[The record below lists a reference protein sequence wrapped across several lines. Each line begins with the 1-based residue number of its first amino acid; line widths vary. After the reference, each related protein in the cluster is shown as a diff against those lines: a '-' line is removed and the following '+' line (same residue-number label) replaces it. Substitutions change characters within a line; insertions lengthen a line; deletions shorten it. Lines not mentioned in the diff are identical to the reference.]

1 MAKRYD
7 NDFDAEG
14 FVENF
19 RAKDYPAAPSAATDG
34 NQRKDPQ
41 TDGEATVKKEKR
53 IKSGNRK
60 GILTESVDD
69 YKATFIDDLKYR
81 FPESGWS
88 QVKIHP
94 ELKAKIIFLETLCRS
109 HRANLSTFINNVLEQ
124 HFRDY
129 EAQIT
134 ELKNKY
140 NENE

>member
-1 MAKRYD
+1 MPKDSSRTFAPKTIRPPPL
-7 NDFDAEG
+7 FLRTG
-14 FVENF
+14 TVRKEN
-19 RAKDYPAAPSAATDG
+19 
-34 NQRKDPQ
+34 
-41 TDGEATVKKEKR
+41 R
-53 IKSGNRK
+53 IMSGNRK
-60 GILTESVDD
+60 GSPTKSADD

>member
-19 RAKDYPAAPSAATDG
+19 RAKEYPASPSTATDSSYRTASQVDDETPVG
-34 NQRKDPQ
+34 
-41 TDGEATVKKEKR
+41 KENR
-53 IKSGNRK
+53 IKAVGRK
-60 GILTESVDD
+60 GKPTESADE

-94 ELKAKIIFLETLCRS
+94 ELKAKIIFLETVCRS

-134 ELKNKY
+134 ELKKKY

>member
-19 RAKDYPAAPSAATDG
+19 RAKDYPAAPSAATDDKR
-34 NQRKDPQ
+34 QVEPPAA
-41 TDGEATVKKEKR
+41 GEAPVRKENK
-53 IKSGNRK
+53 IKTAVRK
-60 GILTESVDD
+60 GRPTESADD

-94 ELKAKIIFLETLCRS
+94 ELKAKIIFLETVCRS
-109 HRANLSTFINNVLEQ
+109 HRSNLSTFINNVLEQ

-134 ELKNKY
+134 ELKKKY

>member
-19 RAKDYPAAPSAATDG
+19 RAKDYPATPSVATDV
-34 NQRKDPQ
+34 NQRTEQ
-41 TDGEATVKKEKR
+41 RADGEETVRKENRIRTGNKKGR
-53 IKSGNRK
+53 P
-60 GILTESVDD
+60 TESADD

>member
-19 RAKDYPAAPSAATDG
+19 RAKDYPATPSVATDG
-34 NQRKDPQ
+34 NQRTEQ
-41 TDGEATVKKEKR
+41 RADGEETVRNENR
-53 IKSGNRK
+53 IRTGNRK
-60 GILTESVDD
+60 GRPTESADD

>member
-19 RAKDYPAAPSAATDG
+19 RAKDYPAAPSVAADG
-34 NQRKDPQ
+34 NQRTEQ
-41 TDGEATVKKEKR
+41 RADGEETVRNENR
-53 IKSGNRK
+53 IRTGNRK
-60 GILTESVDD
+60 GRPTESADD

-140 NENE
+140 NEK

>member
-19 RAKDYPAAPSAATDG
+19 RAKDYPAAPSVSADG
-34 NQRKDPQ
+34 NQRTEQ
-41 TDGEATVKKEKR
+41 QAAGEGTVRKENR
-53 IKSGNRK
+53 IMSGNRK
-60 GILTESVDD
+60 GSPTKSADD

>member
-19 RAKDYPAAPSAATDG
+19 RAKDYPSAPSVATDG
-34 NQRKDPQ
+34 NQRTEQ
-41 TDGEATVKKEKR
+41 QAACEETVRNENR
-53 IKSGNRK
+53 IKTGNRK
-60 GILTESVDD
+60 GRPTESADD

>member
-19 RAKDYPAAPSAATDG
+19 RAKDYPTTPSVATDG
-34 NQRKDPQ
+34 NQRTEQ
-41 TDGEATVKKEKR
+41 RADGEETVRNENR
-53 IKSGNRK
+53 IRTGNRK
-60 GILTESVDD
+60 GRPTESADD

>member
-19 RAKDYPAAPSAATDG
+19 RAKDYPAAPSVAADG
-34 NQRKDPQ
+34 NQRTEQ
-41 TDGEATVKKEKR
+41 QAAGEETVRKENR
-53 IKSGNRK
+53 IRTGNRK
-60 GILTESVDD
+60 GKPTESADD

-124 HFRDY
+124 HFLDY
-129 EAQIT
+129 ESQIT